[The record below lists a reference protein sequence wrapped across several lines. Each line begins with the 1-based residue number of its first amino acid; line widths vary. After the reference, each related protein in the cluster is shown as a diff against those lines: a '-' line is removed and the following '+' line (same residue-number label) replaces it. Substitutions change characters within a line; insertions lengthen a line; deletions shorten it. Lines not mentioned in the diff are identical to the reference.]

1 MKTKEL
7 RDLTMEEINQRIQAE
22 TASYVR
28 MRMNH
33 RVNPLDKPSS
43 LTEQRKL
50 IARLKTVC
58 HEMQSQNNNE

>member
-7 RDLTMEEINQRIQAE
+7 RDLTIEELNQRIEAE

-33 RVNPLDKPSS
+33 RVNPLDKPST

-50 IARLKTVC
+50 IARLMTVRR
-58 HEMQSQNNNE
+58 EKQSQNNNE